1 MEQTHVAMDWKTTF
15 QEQGAIW
22 IHDGK
27 PARPHA
33 VLTSGLHSDG
43 FVNCSLVTQN
53 AALLKS
59 IVSGAGGLA
68 SRLLDVPD
76 WVIGSALG
84 AVTFAYAVALQ
95 VGANAGFTEK
105 DGDAMKLARFEVKP
119 GQKVLVV
126 EDTISTGGSTLKT
139 IEGIQK
145 AGVPAENILP
155 YIVCLVN
162 RSGSSTLG
170 GRELRALLTLDIH
183 NWAADDCPLCKTG
196 SQVVRPKSNWT
207 ALTGTYA

>member
-1 MEQTHVAMDWKTTF
+1 MATDWKSTF
-15 QEQGAIW
+15 QKQDAIW
-22 IHDGK
+22 IHDNK

-33 VLTSGLHSDG
+33 LLTSGLHSNG
-43 FVNCSLVTQN
+43 FVNCSLVTQD
-53 AALLKS
+53 AALLKT
-59 IVSGAGGLA
+59 IVSGPDGLA
-68 SRLLDVPD
+68 PRLLDKPD

-95 VGANAGFTEK
+95 LGANAGFTEK
-105 DGDAMKLARFEVKP
+105 DGEAMKLARFEVKP
-119 GQKVLVV
+119 GQKILVV

-162 RSGSSTLG
+162 RSGSSSLG

-183 NWAADDCPLCKTG
+183 NWAADDCPLCKMG
-196 SQVVRPKSNWT
+196 SQVVRPKANWA
-207 ALTGTYA
+207 ALTGAYA

>member
-1 MEQTHVAMDWKTTF
+1 MATDWKKTF

-33 VLTSGLHSDG
+33 LLTSGLHSDG

-53 AALLKS
+53 ANLLKT
-59 IVSGAGGLA
+59 IVSGAEGLA
-68 SRLLDVPD
+68 PRLADKPD

-139 IEGIQK
+139 IEGIQR

-162 RSGSSTLG
+162 RSGSPTLG

-183 NWAADDCPLCKTG
+183 NWAADECPLCKSG
-196 SQVVRPKSNWT
+196 SQVVRPKSNWA
-207 ALTGTYA
+207 ALTGTY